1 MHCFLETSSSKK
13 TTSVSSFCNLPI
25 RINLLILES
34 KEIFLCSFSP
44 NKTSN
49 VNNVDVTIFLSFCSS
64 DIISILTS
72 IKKLEKLNKSPFS
85 NNYNYIYKIIII
97 FTILFSILIKHPLP
111 LKLLI
116 WYCSVIISYF
126 ISAQLCPV
134 FDSSSWNSKSFL
146 CSGYILL
153 IILLYNLLIYLQNK

>member
-49 VNNVDVTIFLSFCSS
+49 VNNVEVTIFLSFCSS

-72 IKKLEKLNKSPFS
+72 IKKLEKLNKSPVS
-85 NNYNYIYKIIII
+85 NNYIYNYYIYL
-97 FTILFSILIKHPLP
+97 FTIFLLIFKKHPLP

-116 WYCSVIISYF
+116 
-126 ISAQLCPV
+126 
-134 FDSSSWNSKSFL
+134 
-146 CSGYILL
+146 
-153 IILLYNLLIYLQNK
+153 

>member
-49 VNNVDVTIFLSFCSS
+49 VNNVEVTIFLSFCSS

-116 WYCSVIISYF
+116 
-126 ISAQLCPV
+126 
-134 FDSSSWNSKSFL
+134 
-146 CSGYILL
+146 
-153 IILLYNLLIYLQNK
+153 